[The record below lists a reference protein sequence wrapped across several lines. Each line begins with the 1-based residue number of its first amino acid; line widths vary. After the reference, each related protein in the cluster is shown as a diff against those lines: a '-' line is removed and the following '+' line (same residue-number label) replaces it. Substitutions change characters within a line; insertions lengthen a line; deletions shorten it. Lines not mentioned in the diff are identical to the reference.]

1 MKYYIEIGTI
11 NKAKRDI
18 EIIADSLGYKNLTRI
33 NFGNGGVARFLTKL
47 VSVGS
52 ILFRLH
58 RGDML
63 FLQYPMKKFFRIASL
78 LAHFKGAAVVTV
90 IHDLGAFRRHKLT
103 PAKENRRL
111 SAVDVLIVHNATM
124 KRYLIENG
132 FKGRIQCLEIFDY
145 LSDNTPQSAAPAP
158 RPWHIVYA
166 GNLGRRRN
174 DFLYKLDDVT
184 REWTLDLYGKG
195 FSPEECSNPNLHYHG
210 FMPSEDFI
218 TKVQAH
224 FGIVWDGDST
234 DECTGAW
241 GEYLK
246 INDPH
251 KTSFYLRAGIPVIVW
266 SRAAMAPFITKEN
279 VGFAV
284 DSLADIAGKLSELTD
299 DRYAAMRRAAAEMST
314 RLGNGHY
321 ITSMLREAEEFLGL
335 SEENK

>member
-18 EIIADSLGYKNLTRI
+18 EIIVDSLGYANLTRF

-63 FLQYPMKKFFRIASL
+63 LLQYPMKKFFKIASV
-78 LAHFKGAAVVTV
+78 LARFKGAAVVTV
-90 IHDLGAFRRHKLT
+90 VHDLGAFRRHKLT
-103 PAKENRRL
+103 PEQENRRL
-111 SAVDVLIVHNATM
+111 SAVDVLIVHNNTM
-124 KRYLIENG
+124 KDYLLEHG
-132 FKGRIQCLEIFDY
+132 FKGRIQCLEIFDF
-145 LSDNTPQSAAPAP
+145 LSDTCPDASPLP
-158 RPWHIVYA
+158 SRPWHIVYA

-174 DFLYKLDDVT
+174 DFLYKLDDCT
-184 REWTLDLYGKG
+184 RGWTLDLYGKG
-195 FSPEECSNPNLHYHG
+195 FTPSECSNPNLHYHG
-210 FMPSEDFI
+210 FMPSDKFI
-218 TKVQAH
+218 TDVRAH

-266 SRAAMAPFITKEN
+266 KQAAMAPFIVKEN
-279 VGFAV
+279 VGIAV
-284 DSLADIAGKLSELTD
+284 DSLKDIAPVLSSLTD
-299 DRYAAMRRAAAEMST
+299 ERYAAMRRAAMNMGE
-314 RLGNGHY
+314 RLGSGYY
-321 ITSMLREAEEFLGL
+321 IKSMLREAEDFLGV
-335 SEENK
+335 

>member
-1 MKYYIEIGTI
+1 MKYFIEIGTI

-18 EIIADSLGYKNLTRI
+18 EIIAGSLGYKNLTRI

-47 VSVGS
+47 VSVSS
-52 ILFRLH
+52 IVFRLH

-63 FLQYPMKKFFRIASL
+63 LLQYPMKKFFRIASL
-78 LAHFKGAAVVTV
+78 LAHLNGAAVVTV

-103 PAKENRRL
+103 PEKENRRL

-124 KRYLIENG
+124 KQYLIENG
-132 FKGRIQCLEIFDY
+132 FKGRIQCLEIFDF
-145 LSDNTPQSAAPAP
+145 LSDNTPAQATLPAAH
-158 RPWHIVYA
+158 PWRIAYA

-195 FSPEECSNPNLHYHG
+195 FAPEECSNPNLHYHG

-266 SRAAMAPFITKEN
+266 SKAAMAQFITKEN
-279 VGFAV
+279 VGIAV
-284 DSLADIAGKLSELTD
+284 NSLKDIAGMLASLTGE
-299 DRYAAMRRAAAEMST
+299 RYDAMRRAAAEMSV

-321 ITSMLREAEEFLGL
+321 ITSMLSEAEEYLGL
-335 SEENK
+335 SDKH

>member
-18 EIIADSLGYKNLTRI
+18 EIIADRLGYTNLTRI
-33 NFGNGGVARFLTKL
+33 NFGKGGVARFLTKL
-47 VSVGS
+47 FSVSS
-52 ILFRLH
+52 ILFRLR
-58 RGDML
+58 RGDTL
-63 FLQYPMKKFFRIASL
+63 LLQYPMKKFFRIASL
-78 LAHFKGAAVVTV
+78 MAHLKGARVITV

-103 PAKENRRL
+103 PEKENRRL

-124 KRYLIENG
+124 KNYLIEHG
-132 FKGRIQCLEIFDY
+132 FKGRIQCLEIFDF
-145 LSDNTPQSAAPAP
+145 LSDSTPPAAAPAA
-158 RPWHIVYA
+158 RPWRIVYA

-174 DFLYKLDDVT
+174 DFLYKLDGCT

-195 FSPEECSNPNLHYHG
+195 FAPDECSNPNLHYHG

-234 DECTGAW
+234 DECNGPW

-266 SRAAMAPFITKEN
+266 SRAAMAPFIVKEN
-279 VGFAV
+279 VGIAV
-284 DSLADIAGKLSELTD
+284 DSLADIAAMLTD
-299 DRYAAMRRAAAEMST
+299 MTADRYAAMKQAAMEMSV
-314 RLGNGHY
+314 RLGNGYY
-321 ITSMLREAEEFLGL
+321 ITLMLHEAEKGG
-335 SEENK
+335 NA